1 MMSKTSNPEADQVT
15 KNPETSLI
23 SHKKSM
29 LAQPQQRSNKVHI
42 TLAYLMTSA
51 GFSFSICLLVA
62 YLFALLISNTAAHRH
77 H

>member
-23 SHKKSM
+23 SHKKAM

-42 TLAYLMTSA
+42 TLAYLMTIA
-51 GFSFSICLLVA
+51 DFSFSICLLLA
-62 YLFALLISNTAAHRH
+62 YFICIAYF
-77 H
+77 